1 MSRQPG
7 DMRSRPPDRQ
17 NGAPQGTG
25 PDRSWRWALMVL
37 LGVVV
42 LAVLVSSVMS
52 EQSNPS
58 VTYSQFLT
66 ELEHG
71 EVAKAQVNSNT
82 GAITFVGPNGAS
94 FDTQGPPGGYDPQ
107 EFTTLS
113 KYLTAGK
120 SLSFTT
126 PGESLLV
133 SLLPDIFLGALIL
146 VFIFWMA
153 RRAQG
158 QMGGIMS
165 IGRSRA
171 KVYTTERPRTTFA
184 DVAGYEGVKM

>member
-82 GAITFVGPNGAS
+82 GAITFVGP
-94 FDTQGPPGGYDPQ
+94 
-107 EFTTLS
+107 
-113 KYLTAGK
+113 
-120 SLSFTT
+120 
-126 PGESLLV
+126 
-133 SLLPDIFLGALIL
+133 
-146 VFIFWMA
+146 
-153 RRAQG
+153 
-158 QMGGIMS
+158 
-165 IGRSRA
+165 
-171 KVYTTERPRTTFA
+171 
-184 DVAGYEGVKM
+184 